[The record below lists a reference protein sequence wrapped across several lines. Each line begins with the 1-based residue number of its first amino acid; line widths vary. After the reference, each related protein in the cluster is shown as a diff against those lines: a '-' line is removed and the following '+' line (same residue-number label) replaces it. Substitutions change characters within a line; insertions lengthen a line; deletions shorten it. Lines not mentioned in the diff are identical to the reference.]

1 MAGRLRIAYN
11 ETLNAANKLSQESH
25 DINTLFT
32 HLQSSTDALHSSG
45 LRGFTSDAWYKD
57 MHEILLPKTKQL
69 AGILDRASQTLKSLN
84 SLFQNAEQE
93 SGSFFKRGS

>member
-11 ETLNAANKLSQESH
+11 EVLNAANRLSAESH
-25 DINTLFT
+25 DIGNLHT
-32 HLQSSTDALHSSG
+32 HLQSSTDQLHSSG
-45 LRGFTSDAWYKD
+45 LRGQTSDAWYKD

-69 AGILDRASQTLKSLN
+69 VGILERAGQQLKSLN

-93 SGSFFKRGS
+93 SGSFFKRSS

>member
-11 ETLNAANKLSQESH
+11 EVLNAANRLGAESH
-25 DINTLFT
+25 DINNLFT
-32 HLQSSTDALHSSG
+32 HLQSSTEALHHAG

-69 AGILDRASQTLKSLN
+69 AGILERAGQQLRSLN

-93 SGSFFKRGS
+93 SGSFFKRSS

>member
-1 MAGRLRIAYN
+1 MAGKLRVAYN
-11 ETLNAANKLSQESH
+11 ETMNAANRLSAESH
-25 DINTLFT
+25 DIQTLFT
-32 HLQSSTDALHSSG
+32 HLQSSTEALHQSG

-69 AGILDRASQTLKSLN
+69 AGILDRAGAQLKSLN